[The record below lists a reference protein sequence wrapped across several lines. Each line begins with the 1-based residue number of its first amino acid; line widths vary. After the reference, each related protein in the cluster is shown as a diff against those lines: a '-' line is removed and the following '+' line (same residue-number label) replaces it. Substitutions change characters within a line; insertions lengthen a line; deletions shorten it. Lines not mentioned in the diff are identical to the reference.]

1 MQSRQTLPGRQTA
14 AYRILELVAL
24 SGEFPSDRL
33 SRLPGGEA
41 YKAHVIQS
49 LKQKHLLRTF
59 YKDGLRGYRLTA
71 KAKELLTAG
80 RPERFFPFL
89 TGAAETNHIK
99 SEPARR

>member
-14 AYRILELVAL
+14 AYRILEFVAL
-24 SGEFPSDRL
+24 SGEFPTDRL

-71 KAKELLTAG
+71 KAKGLLTAD
-80 RPERFFPFL
+80 RPERFLPYL
-89 TGAAETNHIK
+89 AG
-99 SEPARR
+99 PL